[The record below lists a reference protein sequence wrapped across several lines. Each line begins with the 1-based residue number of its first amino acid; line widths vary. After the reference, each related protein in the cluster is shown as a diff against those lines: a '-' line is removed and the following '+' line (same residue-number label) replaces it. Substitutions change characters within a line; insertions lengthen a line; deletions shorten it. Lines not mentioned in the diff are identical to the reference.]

1 MDSSRV
7 GTVGTFMVNHC
18 HGQVPHRNKLSH
30 HLLHVRLHHIT
41 GYSNSA
47 LPSQDTRRE
56 AKRSCLLG
64 VVVAVRL
71 GAAAVA
77 VVDPARGRHPEG
89 AAEVVA
95 RALAVEV
102 VGVHGV
108 CEEGQSTHQ
117 GKRSS
122 GGIRAIRGFSR
133 KQAQSTGMIH
143 TALYTNDS

>member
-1 MDSSRV
+1 M
-7 GTVGTFMVNHC
+7 
-18 HGQVPHRNKLSH
+18 
-30 HLLHVRLHHIT
+30 HHIT

-108 CEEGQSTHQ
+108 CEEGQDAATR
-117 GKRSS
+117 GGRVRSQLDAPAS
-122 GGIRAIRGFSR
+122 WC
-133 KQAQSTGMIH
+133 AQSAGMID
-143 TALYTNDS
+143 TALCTDDS